1 MPRRVTL
8 ATSKMRFPF
17 ILFGL
22 ALGGCALSH
31 HQYDPPAVAVP
42 TAFKNTAA
50 VDSLGRGRPEVPA
63 PMAATADTAARQLRQ
78 VPSLPAWWALF
89 NDTTLTRL
97 EAQAGSLNFTTRAAV
112 ARIDQARAQLRIA
125 EAQRSPVVAL
135 APSAFHSQLS
145 ALRPLQSSAIPAV
158 AVAQTQFYVPLNVN
172 YEVDLWGRL
181 RRGAQ
186 AARATEQASEAD
198 EQAVRLS
205 VSGDVGNTYFSLRG
219 LDAELLVLDS
229 ARQARRYNVQL
240 TAARFRAGVDNEI
253 GVRRAQTEL
262 ANVEAS
268 AIELRRQ
275 RAGLVASLATL
286 TGRPASSFVLPSL
299 APDSVSYQSALP
311 LTDNKAPVAS
321 AVPPLLPPLPSIP
334 ATLPAGLLARR
345 PDLRR
350 QERLLAAADLR
361 ADQARLNRLPTLLLN
376 GFIGPQT
383 TRVGDLPKLSD
394 GYTYYVGGGFNIPIF
409 DGGRLRGAEQLARA
423 QGREQVAN
431 YQSTALTAYEEV
443 ETALAD
449 VRAGQAQLAAQQRA
463 LLAARLAGRLTLE
476 RYRRGLTDY
485 FAVVDADRQTLDAA
499 RLVVQTQTTQLRAAV
514 QLVRALGGGWQ

>member
-1 MPRRVTL
+1 M
-8 ATSKMRFPF
+8 
-17 ILFGL
+17 
-22 ALGGCALSH
+22 GGCAATH
-31 HQYDPPAVAVP
+31 YHYDPPAVAVP
-42 TAFKNTAA
+42 AAWKNTAP
-50 VDSLGRGRPEVPA
+50 VDSLGRGRPEMPVA
-63 PMAATADTAARQLRQ
+63 TTADTTKQQLKQ
-78 VPSLPAWWALF
+78 LPTLPAWWAVF
-89 NDTTLTRL
+89 NDSSLTRL
-97 EAQAGSLNFTTRAAV
+97 ETQASALNFTTKAAL
-112 ARIDQARAQLRIA
+112 ARIEQARAQLRIA
-125 EAQRSPVVAL
+125 EAQRSPVIAL

-145 ALRPLQSSAIPAV
+145 GLRPVQSSLIPAV
-158 AVAQTQFYVPLNVN
+158 SVPQTQFYVPVNVN

-181 RRGAQ
+181 KRGAQ

-240 TAARFRAGVDNEI
+240 TAARFKAGVDNEI
-253 GVRRAQTEL
+253 GVRRAETEL
-262 ANVEAS
+262 ATVEAS

-286 TGRPASSFVLPSL
+286 TGRPASSFALRSL
-299 APDSVSYQSALP
+299 APDSVRYQSAIP
-311 LTDNKAPVAS
+311 LNRNDAAPVS
-321 AVPPLLPPLPSIP
+321 NTVPALLPPLPSIP
-334 ATLPAGLLARR
+334 ANVPASLLARR

-376 GFIGPQT
+376 GYVGPQT
-383 TRVGDLPKLSD
+383 TKIGDLPKISD
-394 GYTYYVGGGFNIPIF
+394 GLTYYVGGGFNIPIF

-423 QGREQVAN
+423 QGQEQIAV
-431 YQSTALTAYEEV
+431 YQSTALTAFEEV

-449 VRAGQAQLAAQQRA
+449 VRASEAQLAAQQRA
-463 LLAARLAGRLTLE
+463 LTAARLAGRLTLE
-476 RYRRGLTDY
+476 RYRRGLIDY
-485 FAVVDADRQTLDAA
+485 FAVVDADRQTLDAS
-499 RLVVQTQTTQLRAAV
+499 RLLVQTQAAQLRAAV

>member
-1 MPRRVTL
+1 
-8 ATSKMRFPF
+8 MR
-17 ILFGL
+17 ISVALLGL
-22 ALGGCALSH
+22 ALGGCAVSH
-31 HQYDPPAVAVP
+31 YTYNPPAVPVP
-42 TAFKNTAA
+42 TAYKNTAP
-50 VDSLGRGRPEVPA
+50 VDSLGRGRAEVPA
-63 PMAATADTAARQLRQ
+63 PVAADTARPRQLAQ
-78 VPSLPAWWALF
+78 APALPAWWAIF

-97 EAQAGSLNFTTRAAV
+97 ETQAASLNFTTRAAV
-112 ARIDQARAQLRIA
+112 VRIDQARAQLRVA
-125 EAQRSPVVAL
+125 EALRAPVVAL
-135 APSAFHSQLS
+135 APSVYNTQLS
-145 ALRPLQSSAIPAV
+145 ALRPVQSSVIPAV
-158 AVAQTQFYVPLNVN
+158 AVQQNQFYVPLNVN

-205 VSGDVGNTYFSLRG
+205 VSGDVGNAYFSLRG

-240 TAARFRAGVDNEI
+240 TNARFQAGVDNEI

-262 ANVEAS
+262 ATVEAS

-286 TGRPASSFVLPSL
+286 TGKPASSFVLPSL

-311 LTDNKAPVAS
+311 LADHAPAPAS
-321 AVPPLLPPLPSIP
+321 AVPPLLVPLPSIP
-334 ATLPAGLLARR
+334 ATLPASLLARR

-350 QERLLAAADLR
+350 QERLLSAADLR

-376 GFIGPQT
+376 GFIGPQAKSL
-383 TRVGDLPKLSD
+383 GELPKVGNAL
-394 GYTYYVGGGFNIPIF
+394 TYYVGGGVNIPLF

-423 QGREQVAN
+423 QGREQEAN
-431 YQSTALTAYEEV
+431 YQGAALTAYQEV
-443 ETALAD
+443 ETALAN
-449 VRAGQAQLAAQQRA
+449 VRAAEAQLAAQQRA
-463 LLAARLAGRLTLE
+463 LTAARLAGRLTLE
-476 RYRRGLTDY
+476 RYRRGLSDY

-514 QLVRALGGGWQ
+514 ALVRALGGGWQQ

>member
-1 MPRRVTL
+1 MRLSLVLLTL
-8 ATSKMRFPF
+8 T
-17 ILFGL
+17 
-22 ALGGCALSH
+22 LGGCAVSH
-31 HQYDPPAVAVP
+31 YTYDPPAVAVP
-42 TAFKNTAA
+42 TAFKNTVP
-50 VDSLGRGRPEVPA
+50 VDSLGRGRAEVPA
-63 PMAATADTAARQLRQ
+63 PVVTDSTKARQLAQ
-78 VPSLPAWWALF
+78 VPSLPAWWVAF

-97 EAQAGSLNFTTRAAV
+97 EGQAGSLNFTTRAAL
-112 ARIDQARAQLRIA
+112 ARLDQARAQLRVA
-125 EAQRSPVVAL
+125 EAQRSPVIAL
-135 APSAFHSQLS
+135 APQVYNSQLS
-145 ALRPLQSSAIPAV
+145 ALRPVQSALIQAV
-158 AVAQTQFYVPLNVN
+158 AVKQQQYYVPLNVN

-186 AARATEQASEAD
+186 AAQATEQASEAD

-205 VSGDVGNTYFSLRG
+205 VSADAANSYFSLRG

-240 TAARFRAGVDNEI
+240 TAARFKAGVDNEI
-253 GVRRAQTEL
+253 GVRRAETEL

-311 LTDNKAPVAS
+311 TTGTAPTPPLA
-321 AVPPLLPPLPSIP
+321 AVPALLPPLPAIP
-334 ATLPAGLLARR
+334 ATLPASLLTRR

-376 GFIGPQT
+376 GFIGPQSSHLGDVAK
-383 TRVGDLPKLSD
+383 VGN
-394 GYTYYVGGGFNIPIF
+394 GFTYYVGGGFNIPLF

-423 QGREQVAN
+423 QGREQVAT
-431 YQSTALTAYEEV
+431 YEGTALMAYQEV

-449 VRAGQAQLAAQQRA
+449 VRAGEAQLAAQQRA
-463 LLAARLAGRLTLE
+463 LRAARLAGRLTLE
-476 RYRRGLTDY
+476 RYKRGLSDY

-499 RLVVQTQTTQLRAAV
+499 RLVVQTQATQLRAAV
-514 QLVRALGGGWQ
+514 ALVRALGGGWQ

>member
-1 MPRRVTL
+1 
-8 ATSKMRFPF
+8 MR
-17 ILFGL
+17 IYLVLTTL
-22 ALGGCALSH
+22 ALGGCAVSH
-31 HQYDPPAVAVP
+31 YTYAPPAVPVP

-50 VDSLGRGRPEVPA
+50 VDSLGRGRAEVPA
-63 PMAATADTAARQLRQ
+63 PVVADSGAARQLPQ
-78 VPSLPAWWALF
+78 VPSLPTWWSVF

-97 EAQAGSLNFTTRAAV
+97 ETQAGSLNFTTRAAL
-112 ARIDQARAQLRIA
+112 ARIDQARAQLRVA
-125 EAQRSPVVAL
+125 EAQRSPVIAL
-135 APSAFHSQLS
+135 APQVYNSQLS
-145 ALRPLQSSAIPAV
+145 ALRPVQSALIPAA
-158 AVAQTQFYVPLNVN
+158 AVQQQQYYVPLNVN
-172 YEVDLWGRL
+172 YEIDLWGRL

-205 VSGDVGNTYFSLRG
+205 VSADAANSYFSLRG

-240 TAARFRAGVDNEI
+240 TNARFRAGVDNEI
-253 GVRRAQTEL
+253 GLRRAETEL

-286 TGRPASSFVLPSL
+286 TGRPASSFVLPLL
-299 APDSVSYQSALP
+299 APDSVRYQSALP
-311 LTDNKAPVAS
+311 S
-321 AVPPLLPPLPSIP
+321 ARPTPPTATVPALLPPLPVIP
-334 ATLPAGLLARR
+334 ATLPASLLARR

-350 QERLLAAADLR
+350 QERLLAAANLR

-376 GFIGPQT
+376 GFIGPQSSH
-383 TRVGDLPKLSD
+383 VGDVAKVGSGL
-394 GYTYYVGGGFNIPIF
+394 TYYVGGGFNIPLF

-423 QGREQVAN
+423 QGREQVAT
-431 YQSTALTAYEEV
+431 YQGTALTAYEEV

-449 VRAGQAQLAAQQRA
+449 VRASEAQLAAQQRA
-463 LLAARLAGRLTLE
+463 LRAARLAGRLTLE
-476 RYRRGLTDY
+476 RYRRGLSDY

-499 RLVVQTQTTQLRAAV
+499 RLVAQTQATQLRAAV
-514 QLVRALGGGWQ
+514 ALVRALGGGWQ

>member
-1 MPRRVTL
+1 
-8 ATSKMRFPF
+8 MR
-17 ILFGL
+17 LSVALLGL
-22 ALGGCALSH
+22 ALGGCAVSH
-31 HQYDPPAVAVP
+31 YTYDPPAVPVP

-50 VDSLGRGRPEVPA
+50 VDSLGRGRAEVPA
-63 PMAATADTAARQLRQ
+63 PVVTDTSKARQLAQ
-78 VPSLPAWWALF
+78 IPNLPTWWAVF

-97 EAQAGSLNFTTRAAV
+97 ETQASSLNFTTRAAL
-112 ARIDQARAQLRIA
+112 ARIDQARAQLRVA
-125 EAQRSPVVAL
+125 EALRSPVIAL
-135 APSAFHSQLS
+135 APSVYNTQLS
-145 ALRPLQSSAIPAV
+145 ALRPLQSAAIPAV
-158 AVAQTQFYVPLNVN
+158 AVQQNQYYVPLNVN

-205 VSGDVGNTYFSLRG
+205 VSADAANAYFSLRG

-240 TAARFRAGVDNEI
+240 TAARFKAGVDNEI
-253 GVRRAQTEL
+253 GLRRAETEL

-286 TGRPASSFVLPSL
+286 TGRPASSFILRSL

-311 LTDNKAPVAS
+311 TTATSNGPAPS
-321 AVPPLLPPLPSIP
+321 PVPPLLVPLPVIP
-334 ATLPAGLLARR
+334 ATLPASLLARR

-383 TRVGDLPKLSD
+383 NHIGDLPKVANGL
-394 GYTYYVGGGFNIPIF
+394 TYYVGGGFNIPLF

-423 QGREQVAN
+423 QGRESEAV
-431 YQSTALTAYEEV
+431 YQSTALTAYQEV

-449 VRAGQAQLAAQQRA
+449 VRAGEAQLAAQQRA
-463 LLAARLAGRLTLE
+463 LRAARLAGRLTLE

-514 QLVRALGGGWQ
+514 ALVRALGGGWQ

>member
-1 MPRRVTL
+1 MRVSL
-8 ATSKMRFPF
+8 V
-17 ILFGL
+17 LLGL
-22 ALGGCALSH
+22 LMGGCAVTH
-31 HQYDPPAVAVP
+31 YRYDQPAVPVP
-42 TAFKNTAA
+42 AAWKNTAP

-63 PMAATADTAARQLRQ
+63 VATADTATNRQLAQ
-78 VPSLPAWWALF
+78 VPSLPAWWTVF
-89 NDTTLTRL
+89 NDSSFTRL
-97 EAQAGSLNFTTRAAV
+97 ETQASALNFTTRAAL
-112 ARIDQARAQLRIA
+112 ARIEQARAQLRIA
-125 EAQRSPVVAL
+125 EAQRSPVIAL
-135 APSAFHSQLS
+135 APSTYHSQLS
-145 ALRPLQSSAIPAV
+145 ALRPVQSSVIPAI
-158 AVAQTQFYVPLNVN
+158 AVPQTQFYVPLNVN

-181 RRGAQ
+181 KRGAQ

-198 EQAVRLS
+198 EQAIRLS
-205 VSGDVGNTYFSLRG
+205 VSGDVGNAYFSLRG

-240 TAARFRAGVDNEI
+240 TNARFVAGVDNEI

-286 TGRPASSFVLPSL
+286 TGRPASSFALASL

-311 LTDNKAPVAS
+311 LNRNDAAPVSSTIPA
-321 AVPPLLPPLPSIP
+321 LLPPLPLIP
-334 ATLPAGLLARR
+334 VNVPASLLARR

-361 ADQARLNRLPTLLLN
+361 ASQARLNRLPTLLLN
-376 GFIGPQT
+376 GFVGPQT
-383 TRVGDLPKLSD
+383 NRLGDLPKVSD
-394 GYTYYVGGGFNIPIF
+394 GLTYYVGGGLNIPLF

-423 QGREQVAN
+423 QGQEQIAL

-449 VRAGQAQLAAQQRA
+449 VRASEAQLAAQQRA
-463 LLAARLAGRLTLE
+463 LTAARLAGRLTLE
-476 RYRRGLTDY
+476 RYRRGLIDY

-499 RLVVQTQTTQLRAAV
+499 RLVVQTQSAQLRAAV

>member
-1 MPRRVTL
+1 MRLPLSLTALLL
-8 ATSKMRFPF
+8 A
-17 ILFGL
+17 
-22 ALGGCALSH
+22 GCSVSH
-31 HQYDPPAVAVP
+31 YRYNPPPVPVP
-42 TAFKNTAA
+42 TAWKNTAPI
-50 VDSLGRGRPEVPA
+50 DTLGRGRAEVPV
-63 PMAATADTAARQLRQ
+63 PATPDTTRPQLRQ
-78 VPSLPAWWALF
+78 VPLVPAWWAVF
-89 NDTTLTRL
+89 NDTSLTRL
-97 EAQAGSLNFTTRAAV
+97 ETQASALNFSTRAAV

-125 EAQRSPVVAL
+125 EAQRSPVIAL
-135 APSAFHSQLS
+135 APQAYHSQLS
-145 ALRPLQSSAIPAV
+145 AQRPVQSALIPAV
-158 AVAQTQFYVPLNVN
+158 AVPQTQYYVPLNVN
-172 YEVDLWGRL
+172 YEIDLFGRL

-186 AARATEQASEAD
+186 AARASAQASEAD

-205 VSGDVGNTYFSLRG
+205 VSADAADTYFSLRG

-240 TAARFRAGVDNEI
+240 TAARFQAGVDNEI
-253 GVRRAQTEL
+253 GVRRAETEL
-262 ANVEAS
+262 ATVEAS

-286 TGRPASSFVLPSL
+286 TGRPASSFVLRSL
-299 APDSVSYQSALP
+299 APDSVSYRSALP
-311 LTDNKAPVAS
+311 TTATNAPRAT
-321 AVPPLLPPLPSIP
+321 PPALLVPLPIIP
-334 ATLPAGLLARR
+334 ATVPAGLLARR

-376 GFIGPQT
+376 GFIGPQSAQLT
-383 TRVGDLPKLSD
+383 ELPNVGNS
-394 GYTYYVGGGFNIPIF
+394 YTYYVGGGFNIPLF

-423 QGREQVAN
+423 QGREQEAL

-449 VRAGQAQLAAQQRA
+449 VRAGEAQLAAQQRA
-463 LLAARLAGRLTLE
+463 LRAARLAGRLTLE
-476 RYRRGLTDY
+476 RYRRGLSDY

-514 QLVRALGGGWQ
+514 ALVRALGGGWQ

>member
-1 MPRRVTL
+1 
-8 ATSKMRFPF
+8 MR
-17 ILFGL
+17 ISVALLGL
-22 ALGGCALSH
+22 ALGGCAVSH
-31 HQYDPPAVAVP
+31 YKYEPPAVPVP
-42 TAFKNTAA
+42 TAFKNTAP

-63 PMAATADTAARQLRQ
+63 PVAALADTAARQLRQ
-78 VPSLPAWWALF
+78 TPTLPAWWAAF
-89 NDTTLTRL
+89 SDTTLTRL
-97 EAQAGSLNFTTRAAV
+97 ESQAASLNFTTRAAL
-112 ARIDQARAQLRIA
+112 ARIDQARAQLRVA

-145 ALRPLQSSAIPAV
+145 ALRPVQSSVIPAL
-158 AVAQTQFYVPLNVN
+158 AVPQTQFYVPLNVN

-205 VSGDVGNTYFSLRG
+205 VSADAANTYFSLRG

-240 TAARFRAGVDNEI
+240 TNARFQAGVDNEI

-299 APDSVSYQSALP
+299 APDSVSYRSALP
-311 LTDNKAPVAS
+311 LNDNRKAPVSAS
-321 AVPPLLPPLPSIP
+321 VPALLPPLPLIP

-350 QERLLAAADLR
+350 QERLLAAAGLR

-376 GFIGPQT
+376 GYIGPQT
-383 TRVGDLPKLSD
+383 TRIGDLPKLSD
-394 GYTYYVGGGFNIPIF
+394 GYTYYVGGGFNIPLF
-409 DGGRLRGAEQLARA
+409 DGGRLRGTEQLARA
-423 QGREQVAN
+423 QGRESEAV

-449 VRAGQAQLAAQQRA
+449 VRASEAQLAAQQRA
-463 LLAARLAGRLTLE
+463 LTAARLAGRLTLE
-476 RYRRGLTDY
+476 RYRRGLSDY

>member
-1 MPRRVTL
+1 
-8 ATSKMRFPF
+8 MR
-17 ILFGL
+17 ISVALVGL
-22 ALGGCALSH
+22 ALGGCAVSH
-31 HQYDPPAVAVP
+31 YKYEPPAVPVP
-42 TAFKNTAA
+42 TAFKNTAP
-50 VDSLGRGRPEVPA
+50 VDSLGRGRPEIPV
-63 PMAATADTAARQLRQ
+63 ATAPADTARQLRQ

-97 EAQAGSLNFTTRAAV
+97 ETQASALNFTTRAAV
-112 ARIDQARAQLRIA
+112 ARIDQARAQLRVA
-125 EAQRSPVVAL
+125 EAQRSPVIAL
-135 APSAFHSQLS
+135 APSVYNSQLS
-145 ALRPLQSSAIPAV
+145 ALRPVQSSLIPAV
-158 AVAQTQFYVPLNVN
+158 AVQQQQYYVPLNVN

-198 EQAVRLS
+198 EQAVRLT
-205 VSGDVGNTYFSLRG
+205 VSADAANTYFSLRG

-240 TAARFRAGVDNEI
+240 TNARLQAGVDNEI
-253 GVRRAQTEL
+253 GLRRAQTEL
-262 ANVEAS
+262 ATVEAT

-275 RAGLVASLATL
+275 RAGVVASLATL
-286 TGRPASSFVLPSL
+286 TGRPASSFALRSL

-311 LTDNKAPVAS
+311 LADGQQRPAATAGPR
-321 AVPPLLPPLPSIP
+321 LLVPLPGIP
-334 ATLPAGLLARR
+334 ATLPAGLLTRR

-350 QERLLAAADLR
+350 QERLLAAAGLR

-376 GFIGPQT
+376 GFIGPQSSHIGDVAK
-383 TRVGDLPKLSD
+383 VGNGL
-394 GYTYYVGGGFNIPIF
+394 TYYVGGGLNIPLF

-423 QGREQVAN
+423 QGRESEAV
-431 YQSTALTAYEEV
+431 YQGTALTAYEEV

-449 VRAGQAQLAAQQRA
+449 VRAGEAQLAAQQRA
-463 LLAARLAGRLTLE
+463 LTAARLAGRLTLE
-476 RYRRGLTDY
+476 RYRRGLIDY

-499 RLVVQTQTTQLRAAV
+499 RLVVQTQATQLRAAV

>member
-1 MPRRVTL
+1 
-8 ATSKMRFPF
+8 MR
-17 ILFGL
+17 ISLVLLTL
-22 ALGGCALSH
+22 ALGGCAVSH
-31 HQYDPPAVAVP
+31 YTYDPPAVAVP
-42 TAFKNTAA
+42 TAFKNTAP
-50 VDSLGRGRPEVPA
+50 VDSLGRGRAEVPA
-63 PMAATADTAARQLRQ
+63 PVVADTAAKARLAQ
-78 VPSLPAWWALF
+78 VPSLPAWWAAF

-97 EAQAGSLNFTTRAAV
+97 EGQAGSLSFTTRAAL
-112 ARIDQARAQLRIA
+112 ARIDQARAQLRVA
-125 EAQRSPVVAL
+125 EAQRSPVIAL
-135 APSAFHSQLS
+135 TPQVYNSRLS
-145 ALRPLQSSAIPAV
+145 ALRPVQSALIQAV
-158 AVAQTQFYVPLNVN
+158 AVPQQQYYVPLNVN

-186 AARATEQASEAD
+186 AARANEQASEAD
-198 EQAVRLS
+198 EQSVRLS
-205 VSGDVGNTYFSLRG
+205 VSADAANTYFSLRG

-240 TAARFRAGVDNEI
+240 TAARFKAGVDNEI
-253 GVRRAQTEL
+253 GLRRAETEL

-311 LTDNKAPVAS
+311 STGRGPT
-321 AVPPLLPPLPSIP
+321 PPAAALPALLPPLPVIP
-334 ATLPAGLLARR
+334 ATLPASLLARR

-376 GFIGPQT
+376 GFIGPQSSH
-383 TRVGDLPKLSD
+383 VGDVAKVGQGL
-394 GYTYYVGGGFNIPIF
+394 TYYVGGGFNIPLF
-409 DGGRLRGAEQLARA
+409 DGGRLHGAEQLARA
-423 QGREQVAN
+423 QGREQVAT
-431 YQSTALTAYEEV
+431 YQGTALTAYQEV

-449 VRAGQAQLAAQQRA
+449 VRAGEAQLAAQQRA
-463 LLAARLAGRLTLE
+463 LRAARLAGRLTLE
-476 RYRRGLTDY
+476 RYRRGLSDY

-499 RLVVQTQTTQLRAAV
+499 RLVVQTQATQLRAAV
-514 QLVRALGGGWQ
+514 ALVRALGGGWQ

>member
-1 MPRRVTL
+1 
-8 ATSKMRFPF
+8 MR
-17 ILFGL
+17 ISLVLLTL
-22 ALGGCALSH
+22 ALGGCAASH
-31 HQYDPPAVAVP
+31 YTYDPPAVAVP

-50 VDSLGRGRPEVPA
+50 VDSLGRGRAEVPA
-63 PMAATADTAARQLRQ
+63 PTVADTASKARLAQQ
-78 VPSLPAWWALF
+78 PSLPAWWAVF

-97 EAQAGSLNFTTRAAV
+97 EGQAGSLNFTTRAAL
-112 ARIDQARAQLRIA
+112 ARLDQARAQLRVA
-125 EAQRSPVVAL
+125 EAQRSPVIAL
-135 APSAFHSQLS
+135 APQVYNSRLS
-145 ALRPLQSSAIPAV
+145 ALRPVQSAIIPAV
-158 AVAQTQFYVPLNVN
+158 AVPQQQYYVPLNVS

-186 AARATEQASEAD
+186 AARANEQASEAD

-205 VSGDVGNTYFSLRG
+205 VSADAANSYFSLRG

-240 TAARFRAGVDNEI
+240 TAARFKAGVDNEI
-253 GVRRAQTEL
+253 GLRRAETEL

-311 LTDNKAPVAS
+311 TTGINPTPPSA
-321 AVPPLLPPLPSIP
+321 AVPALLPPLPAIP
-334 ATLPAGLLARR
+334 ATLPASLLTRR

-350 QERLLAAADLR
+350 QERLLAAADLH

-376 GFIGPQT
+376 GFIGPQSSH
-383 TRVGDLPKLSD
+383 VGDVAKVGNGL
-394 GYTYYVGGGFNIPIF
+394 TYYVGGGFNIPLF

-423 QGREQVAN
+423 QGREQVAT
-431 YQSTALTAYEEV
+431 YQGTALTAYQEV

-449 VRAGQAQLAAQQRA
+449 VRAGEAQLAAQQRA
-463 LLAARLAGRLTLE
+463 LRAARLAGRLTLE
-476 RYRRGLTDY
+476 RYKRGLSDY

-499 RLVVQTQTTQLRAAV
+499 RLVVQTQATQLRAAV
-514 QLVRALGGGWQ
+514 ALVRALGGGWQ

>member
-1 MPRRVTL
+1 
-8 ATSKMRFPF
+8 MRIPVA
-17 ILFGL
+17 LLGL
-22 ALGGCALSH
+22 ALGGCAVSH
-31 HQYDPPAVAVP
+31 YNYEPPAVPVP
-42 TAFKNTAA
+42 TAFKNTAP
-50 VDSLGRGRPEVPA
+50 VDSLGRGRAEVPA
-63 PMAATADTAARQLRQ
+63 PVAADTSKARQLAQ
-78 VPSLPAWWALF
+78 VPTLPAWWALF

-97 EAQAGSLNFTTRAAV
+97 EAQAASLNFTTRAAV

-135 APSAFHSQLS
+135 APSLYNTQLS
-145 ALRPLQSSAIPAV
+145 AQRPVQSAVIPAV
-158 AVAQTQFYVPLNVN
+158 AVQQNQFYVPLNVS
-172 YEVDLWGRL
+172 YEVDLFGRL

-186 AARATEQASEAD
+186 AARATTQASEAD

-240 TAARFRAGVDNEI
+240 TNARFQAGVDNEI

-286 TGRPASSFVLPSL
+286 TGKPASSFVLPSL

-311 LTDNKAPVAS
+311 LNDKAKPAAG
-321 AVPPLLPPLPSIP
+321 AVPPLLVRLPSIP
-334 ATLPAGLLARR
+334 ATLPAGLLTRR

-376 GFIGPQT
+376 GFIGPQAS
-383 TRVGDLPKLSD
+383 RIGELPKVGNAL
-394 GYTYYVGGGFNIPIF
+394 TYYVGGGFNIPLF

-423 QGREQVAN
+423 QGREQEAV
-431 YQSTALTAYEEV
+431 YSSTALTAYEEV

-449 VRAGQAQLAAQQRA
+449 VRASEAQLAAQQRA
-463 LLAARLAGRLTLE
+463 LTAARLAGRLTLE

-485 FAVVDADRQTLDAA
+485 FAVVDADRQTLDAS
-499 RLVVQTQTTQLRAAV
+499 RLLVQTQTTQLRAAV
-514 QLVRALGGGWQ
+514 ALVRALGGGWQ